1 MTPSPLLLLPL
12 WLACAGDETYVPQ
25 PIGGDS
31 GWTAP
36 DGGGDGG
43 GGGELCSDPAGG
55 PQATLRVSNRGTLP
69 VQVYWVD
76 TSCAELP
83 YAQLQGGQSYDQ
95 PTYVNHAWRVRVLGS
110 GELLAELLV
119 DETLEIVEVSP

>member
-1 MTPSPLLLLPL
+1 L

-25 PIGGDS
+25 PIGADS
-31 GWTAP
+31 GWTAG

-43 GGGELCSDPAGG
+43 ADGELCSDPATG
-55 PQATLRVSNRGTLP
+55 PAATLRVRNQGNLP
-69 VQVYWVD
+69 VQVLWVD
-76 TSCAELP
+76 TSCTELSYAEL
-83 YAQLQGGQSYDQ
+83 LGGQSYDQ

-119 DETLEIVEVSP
+119 DETLELVEVSP